1 MIRFHELVF
10 GYENVARLQ
19 MEKGN
24 YLNAKEQLR
33 KALRTVRKEKF
44 TEEEKKEVLVT
55 LDKIFEDYIK
65 MEEPSSCLETIEAII
80 YISNG
85 KVDLTK
91 YGRAF
96 LDKFSSAADFYKY
109 ESKLKELIPGVNE
122 IRSSS
127 NSNTSSGNQAEM
139 TQNISMKSS
148 KEEVLENN
156 SKLANALADNSDPY
170 SNKFAKAKEEYNKG
184 NKDEA
189 VRILKELLLEKP
201 DYKDALTMLQSL
213 TDQNREKMKEIEEKI
228 KIINSGDNDIDE
240 ILKYIF
246 LNELEK
252 ANDIVTKEI
261 SKRRENPRLWF
272 LKSYI
277 VGKMGNEKLAKNFEA
292 YAEKLNPNFKNDIL
306 YKELNKN

>member
-44 TEEEKKEVLVT
+44 TEAEKKEVLVT
-55 LDKIFEDYIK
+55 LDKVFEDYIR

-85 KVDLTK
+85 RADLTK

-96 LDKFSSAADFYKY
+96 LDKFSNAADFYKY

-127 NSNTSSGNQAEM
+127 NSNTSSESLAEM
-139 TQNISMKSS
+139 TQNTSMKTSNV
-148 KEEVLENN
+148 EVLEDN

-170 SNKFAKAKEEYNKG
+170 SNKFVKAKEEYNRG

-261 SKRRENPRLWF
+261 SKRKENPRLWF

-277 VGKMGNEKLAKNFEA
+277 VRKMGNEILAKNFES
-292 YAEKLNPNFKNDIL
+292 YAEKLNPNLKNDTL